1 MIFSAD
7 IAPKGPNF
15 IYIVESHIDFS
26 NEEVGDIDPLL
37 LDVNDDGDN
46 DGVDD
51 NDEDDHDGVGDNDED
66 DHDGVGD
73 NANESND
80 DNDAD
85 NVSVSSEQSD
95 ISLASTVLLEDV
107 FIQEFLEDSTGDY
120 CRENW
125 VFYIFAL
132 SESAYQQ
139 YLEWAVLLLF
149 EFSLRC

>member
-1 MIFSAD
+1 MEIAISDEESGFCDNFGDPANIQAIADIVTDHDFFSAD
-7 IAPKGPNF
+7 IAPNGPNF
-15 IYIVESHIDFS
+15 IYIVETPIDFS

-80 DNDAD
+80 DN
-85 NVSVSSEQSD
+85 VSVSSEQSD
-95 ISLASTVLLEDV
+95 VSLASTVLWEDYL
-107 FIQEFLEDSTGDY
+107 QEFLEDI
-120 CRENW
+120 E
-125 VFYIFAL
+125 
-132 SESAYQQ
+132 E
-139 YLEWAVLLLF
+139 
-149 EFSLRC
+149 